1 MAQTAAEKAEIANET
16 KRLTLIGAY
25 GLDPNTTL
33 PVALAHAANANART
47 ASKARH
53 GAVVEDFETGNALTR
68 AVLGFKVKRAVADL
82 AKSEGRTPN
91 GMKVEPKIVPSPDLP
106 PDHGETAETA
116 SA

>member
-1 MAQTAAEKAEIANET
+1 MAQTAAEKAEMANET

-25 GLDPNTTL
+25 GLDPDTTL
-33 PVALAHAANANART
+33 PQAIAHAANANART

-53 GAVVEDFETGNALTR
+53 GAVMADIDDGSALKR
-68 AVLGFKVKRAVADL
+68 AVAQFGVKRAVADL

-91 GMKVEPKIVPSPDLP
+91 GMKVEPKIVPSQDLDP
-106 PDHGETAETA
+106 AAGETAVSA